1 MNFQYFFFN
10 TYAGYFLQ
18 MVPFALGAGL
28 LAAYLTGLDG
38 VTLLLRVIGLMWYWL
53 FYQHS
58 GGRVWFFEWTY
69 NFIPNFWH
77 HFRGE
82 TLANALM
89 FLPFGV
95 LYPLAGE
102 GRGFRRTMAAGAGLI
117 LAIELL
123 QPVFGRA
130 FDIND
135 VILNLAGVA
144 VSAGVFAL
152 IFRERHAAV
161 PYRPRVNRIQ
171 TDPLLCGLS
180 LHL

>member
-28 LAAYLTGLDG
+28 IVGLRKRRQGRGLWAGLLAAYLTGLVG
-38 VTLLLRVIGLMWYWL
+38 VTLLLRVIGLMWYWI
-53 FYQHS
+53 FYQRS
-58 GGRVWFFEWTY
+58 GGRLWFFEWTY
-69 NFIPNFWH
+69 NLVPNFWN

-82 TLANALM
+82 I
-89 FLPFGV
+89 LPFGV

-102 GRGFRRTMAAGAGLI
+102 GRSFRRTMAAGAVLI
-117 LAIELL
+117 LTIELL

-135 VILNLAGVA
+135 VILNLTGVA
-144 VSAGVFAL
+144 VSAGVF
-152 IFRERHAAV
+152 R
-161 PYRPRVNRIQ
+161 
-171 TDPLLCGLS
+171 LS
-180 LHL
+180 RK

>member
-1 MNFQYFFFN
+1 MTFQYFFFD
-10 TYAGYFLQ
+10 TSPGYFLQ
-18 MVPFALGAGL
+18 MVPFAVAAGLAVGLRKVRQGQGSGLWAGL
-28 LAAYLTGLDG
+28 LAAYLTGLVG
-38 VTLLLRVIGLMWYWL
+38 VTLLLRVVNLCWYWL
-53 FYQHS
+53 FYQSS
-58 GGRVWFFEWTY
+58 GGQARFFEWSY

-77 HFRGE
+77 HFRAE

-102 GRGFRRTMAAGAGLI
+102 GRCFRRTLTAGAVLI
-117 LAIELL
+117 LTIELL

-144 VSAGVFAL
+144 LSAGIYHL
-152 IFRERHAAV
+152 FRRK
-161 PYRPRVNRIQ
+161 
-171 TDPLLCGLS
+171 T
-180 LHL
+180 